1 MAPSIICKPCE
12 KPAPY
17 EVTRKSLAHTKLF
30 NFVNTL
36 KRLASSIAV
45 LPHHLNYLSNF
56 RDFMFL

>member
-1 MAPSIICKPCE
+1 MALSFVHKPCK
-12 KPAPY
+12 KPAAY
-17 EVTRKSLAHTKLF
+17 EVMRKSLVCINLF
-30 NFVNTL
+30 NFVNTS